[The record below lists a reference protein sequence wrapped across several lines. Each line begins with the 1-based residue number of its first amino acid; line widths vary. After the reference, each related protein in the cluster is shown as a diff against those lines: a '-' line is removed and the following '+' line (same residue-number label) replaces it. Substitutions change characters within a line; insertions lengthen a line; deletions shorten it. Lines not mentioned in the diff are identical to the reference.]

1 MNSVALP
8 LPKTAGGRPPFGRP
22 PVKTTFGSGPDDHN
36 DPIERRISSSVEEL
50 LKMCFSSGAES
61 ANTLLR
67 LIHQRKK
74 FLERELA
81 MIRMMSP
88 VPMPPALANFYPI
101 ETIFDEDDLENT
113 YVRLLQRLDEA
124 DNRLLQIVD
133 ERNG

>member
-1 MNSVALP
+1 
-8 LPKTAGGRPPFGRP
+8 
-22 PVKTTFGSGPDDHN
+22 
-36 DPIERRISSSVEEL
+36 
-50 LKMCFSSGAES
+50 MCFSSGAES